1 MAYSEEG
8 DTLLA
13 FTLSAKSKAGYDTAF
28 PIFTQ
33 LIRRYAR
40 EIPW

>member
-13 FTLSAKSKAGYDTAF
+13 FTLSARSHTVYESNL
-28 PIFTQ
+28 PIFVG
-33 LIRRYAR
+33 LIQKYAKD
-40 EIPW
+40 IPW